1 MTDPVT
7 TVTIIANITT
17 VVTTEAP
24 NPIANF
30 FSFGGLSLDPT
41 SAVLVGIFIGCFI
54 GAFYKEI
61 LQILVPE
68 DRGA

>member
-7 TVTIIANITT
+7 TVTIVANITT
-17 VVTTEAP
+17 AVTTAAP
-24 NPIANF
+24 NPIGEF

-41 SAVLVGIFIGCFI
+41 SALLVGMFFGCII